1 MDKIINKKVLIVEDD
16 LFLSDIYNQ
25 IFTKRGYSVINS
37 YDGEDALKRAK
48 EEEFG
53 IIMLDI
59 MLPKKTGIDV
69 LREVRS
75 TDNKSKEVPIFM
87 LTNLGYDDIIK
98 TAFELGANGYLVKST
113 LLPVQ
118 IVDEVEAFF
127 DSDKIVGS

>member
-1 MDKIINKKVLIVEDD
+1 MDNMKNKKVLIVEDD

-98 TAFELGANGYLVKST
+98 TAFELGANGYLVKYCSK
-113 LLPVQ
+113 V
-118 IVDEVEAFF
+118 VYAV
-127 DSDKIVGS
+127 